1 MLKPIVYGVVNATWP
16 MIVISVVIL
25 ISLRICYFIKF
36 KGEKKFV
43 FYKELL
49 ILSFII
55 YIMCLFQVVTMEDL
69 SGIGTNN
76 FVPFKEI
83 LRYNITSRLF
93 YKNIL
98 GNIFL
103 FLPYGFFASYL
114 LQNRKYNISFI
125 LTIVASFSIE
135 LVQLLIGRV
144 FDVDDI
150 ILNVCGGS
158 IGFLLFYV
166 IDVLWDKLPKFIRK
180 EFVLNILSILILIF
194 IIVILF

>member
-1 MLKPIVYGVVNATWP
+1 MFKPLVQGVFNVTWP

-25 ISLRICYFIKF
+25 ISLRVSYFIKY
-36 KGEKKFV
+36 KNEKRFI

-69 SGIGTNN
+69 SGIGSNN
-76 FVPFKEI
+76 FIPFKEI

-93 YKNIL
+93 FKNIL
-98 GNIFL
+98 GNILL
-103 FLPYGFFASYL
+103 FLPYGFFTSYL
-114 LQNRKYNISFI
+114 LQNRKYSLSFM
-125 LTIVASFSIE
+125 LTFIASFSIE
-135 LVQLLIGRV
+135 VVQLIIGRV

-150 ILNVCGGS
+150 ILNICGGS
-158 IGFLLFYV
+158 IGFLIFYI

-180 EFVLNILSILILIF
+180 EFVLNILSILILVF
-194 IIVILF
+194 LIVILF